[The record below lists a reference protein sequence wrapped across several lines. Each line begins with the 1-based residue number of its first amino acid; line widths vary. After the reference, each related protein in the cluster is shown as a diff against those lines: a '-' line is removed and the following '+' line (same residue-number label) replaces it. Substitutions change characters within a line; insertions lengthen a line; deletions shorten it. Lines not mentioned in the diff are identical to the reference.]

1 MWSNYDDGV
10 NEKKK
15 EEMNFE
21 GRKKSLVLDEV

>member
-15 EEMNFE
+15 EEMNIE
-21 GRKKSLVLDEV
+21 GRKKSLVLGEV